1 MSRGPRQPLQRLIG
15 KGCELAIYDPEVHLA
30 RLLGANKSFIA
41 QHLPHIG
48 QMLKAELAEVVSEC
62 EVLVVGSGSRAVL
75 EALGSLVRP
84 GQRLVDVVGAR
95 NAMPSAMEGLCW

>member
-1 MSRGPRQPLQRLIG
+1 
-15 KGCELAIYDPEVHLA
+15 
-30 RLLGANKSFIA
+30 
-41 QHLPHIG
+41 
-48 QMLKAELAEVVSEC
+48 
-62 EVLVVGSGSRAVL
+62 VL